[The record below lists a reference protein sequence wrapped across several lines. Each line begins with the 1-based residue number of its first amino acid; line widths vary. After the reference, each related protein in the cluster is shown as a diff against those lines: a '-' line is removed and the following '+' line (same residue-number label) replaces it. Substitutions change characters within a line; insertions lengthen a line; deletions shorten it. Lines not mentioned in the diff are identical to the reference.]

1 MHSPMQ
7 GSIRTDSSSSRDSI
21 NRNSSIKDSP
31 MGDSLSHRDSLNKD
45 SFKRDSV
52 FRDSPKSASSREH
65 SPKSRL
71 RPERSQSLIYGAR
84 DSRAKGTE
92 DSVRRDSPRSL
103 KSLDSGYEGGLRS
116 LEDSDSG
123 ESQPGMIIKT

>member
-7 GSIRTDSSSSRDSI
+7 GSMRRDSSSSRDSVKK
-21 NRNSSIKDSP
+21 NSSIKDSP
-31 MGDSLSHRDSLNKD
+31 MGDSLSHRDSLKKD
-45 SFKRDSV
+45 SFKRDSLLM
-52 FRDSPKSASSREH
+52 DSTKSASSLGN

-123 ESQPGMIIKT
+123 ESQPGKII

>member
-1 MHSPMQ
+1 MHSPVQ
-7 GSIRTDSSSSRDSI
+7 GSIRRDSSSSRDSVKK
-21 NRNSSIKDSP
+21 NFSIKDSP
-31 MGDSLSHRDSLNKD
+31 IGDSLCHRDSLKKD
-45 SFKRDSV
+45 SFKRDSTL
-52 FRDSPKSASSREH
+52 RD

-123 ESQPGMIIKT
+123 ESQPGKII

>member
-1 MHSPMQ
+1 MHSQMQ
-7 GSIRTDSSSSRDSI
+7 GSMRRDSSISRDSI
-21 NRNSSIKDSP
+21 TKNPSIKDSP
-31 MGDSLSHRDSLNKD
+31 MGDSLSHRDSLKKD
-45 SFKRDSV
+45 SFKRDPRL
-52 FRDSPKSASSREH
+52 RDSPESASSLGN

-71 RPERSQSLIYGAR
+71 RPERSHSLNYCAR

-123 ESQPGMIIKT
+123 ESQPGMII

>member
-1 MHSPMQ
+1 MK
-7 GSIRTDSSSSRDSI
+7 
-21 NRNSSIKDSP
+21 RNSSIKDSP
-31 MGDSLSHRDSLNKD
+31 MGDSLSHRDSLKKD
-45 SFKRDSV
+45 SFKRDSIL
-52 FRDSPKSASSREH
+52 RDSPKSASSLGN

-71 RPERSQSLIYGAR
+71 RPERSQSLIYCAS
-84 DSRAKGTE
+84 DSRAKNTE

-123 ESQPGMIIKT
+123 ESQPGEIM